1 MSADAT
7 VTEPATGFA
16 SLGLNATILE
26 QLASLGYED
35 PTPIQREAIPP
46 VLAGKDLIG
55 LAATGT
61 GKTAAFGLPL
71 LQRVVEQSVRA
82 KPSTIVLAP
91 TRELAVQV
99 ATALGKYGR
108 PLKVSVLAV
117 YGGAGFGDQAR
128 LIRQGVDVIVGTP
141 GRVLDH
147 IRRGTL
153 SLADVSTAVLDEA
166 DEMLDMGFAEDI
178 DAILGHT
185 PKERQTMLFS
195 ATMPPRIAAIAQ
207 RHLTDPVKIQVA
219 REEVPEGEA
228 PKVRQAAYLV
238 ARGYKAA
245 TLARILDYEGP
256 QSSIVFCRT
265 RSEADELADV
275 LIQRGFKPESLHGG
289 LSQEQRDRVMKK
301 FRSGSIN
308 LLIATDVAA
317 RGLDISHLSH
327 VVNYHVPQ
335 QAEAYVHRTGRV
347 GRAGREGVALT
358 LLDPREIHQLRTVER
373 ITKQQIPL
381 APIPTVADL
390 QSKRRDRVRDA
401 LREQIVAGGL
411 DEFMS
416 VIGPLGNEFSPAE
429 VALAAVKLAVDA
441 GQTAGAEEEIPSPP
455 PPREVRVPRRG
466 NDDFGPRSP
475 RGPGSVGRP
484 PVVTRR
490 GEGGARPVVT
500 PRRPRSGMVKL
511 YFGAGRSSGVLPREL
526 VTVIENEVGLSRR
539 DVGSIDISDHH
550 SLVEVPAALANDV
563 VDVLDGGRIRGKKV
577 EVRRDTTGA

>member
-1 MSADAT
+1 MSDVSPTAETAN
-7 VTEPATGFA
+7 GFA
-16 SLGLNATILE
+16 ALGLSNKLLE
-26 QLASLGYED
+26 QLTALGYEE

-46 VLAGKDLIG
+46 LLTGKDLIG

-71 LQRVVEQSVRA
+71 LHRVAERTDRA
-82 KPSTIVLAP
+82 KPSAIVLAP

-108 PLKVSVLAV
+108 PLGVSVLAV
-117 YGGAGFGDQAR
+117 YGGTGFGDQVR
-128 LIRQGVDVIVGTP
+128 ELRRGIDVVVGTP

-153 SLADVSTAVLDEA
+153 SLSGVNIAVLDEA

-178 DAILGHT
+178 EAILADT
-185 PKERQTMLFS
+185 PDTRQTMLFS
-195 ATMPPRIAAIAQ
+195 ATMPPRIAAIAD
-207 RHLTDPVKIQVA
+207 RHLTNPVKVQIA
-219 REEVPEGEA
+219 RAAIAEGEA

-245 TLARILDYEGP
+245 TLARILDFEGP
-256 QSSIVFCRT
+256 RAAIVFCRT

-301 FRSGSIN
+301 FRAGSIN

-327 VVNYHVPQ
+327 VINYHVPQ
-335 QAEAYVHRTGRV
+335 QAEAYVHRIGRV

-358 LLDPREIHQLRTVER
+358 LLDPRELHQLRTIER
-373 ITKQQIPL
+373 ITKQRVPL

-390 QSKRRDRVRDA
+390 QSKRRERTRDA

-411 DEFMS
+411 EEFLA
-416 VIGPLGNEFSPAE
+416 VIGPLGTEFSPEE
-429 VALAAVKLAVDA
+429 VALAAVKLAV
-441 GQTAGAEEEIPSPP
+441 TAHQSSGDEEEIPSPP
-455 PPREVRVPRRG
+455 PPRPAQGRDFHDRGPRHAGPARPG
-466 NDDFGPRSP
+466 DRFGPR
-475 RGPGSVGRP
+475 RPGHEPERD
-484 PVVTRR
+484 R
-490 GEGGARPVVT
+490 
-500 PRRPRSGMVKL
+500 PRRPRQGMVKL
-511 YFGAGRSSGVLPREL
+511 YVGAGRSLGVMPREI
-526 VTVIENEVGLSRR
+526 VSVIENEVGLNAR
-539 DVGSIDISDHH
+539 DIGSIDIAENF
-550 SLVEVPAALANDV
+550 SLVEVPEALANEVIDI
-563 VDVLDGGRIRGKKV
+563 LDGGRIRGRKV
-577 EVRRDTTGA
+577 QVRRDKQSS

>member
-1 MSADAT
+1 MSDVAPA
-7 VTEPATGFA
+7 TEPASGFA
-16 SLGLNATILE
+16 ALGLSNKLLE
-26 QLASLGYED
+26 QLTALGYEE

-46 VLAGKDLIG
+46 LLAAKDLIG

-71 LQRVVEQSVRA
+71 LHRVAEQTDRA
-82 KPSTIVLAP
+82 KPSALVLAP

-108 PLKVSVLAV
+108 PLGVSVLAV
-117 YGGAGFGDQAR
+117 YGGTGFGDQVR
-128 LIRQGVDVIVGTP
+128 ELRRGIDVIVGTP

-153 SLADVSTAVLDEA
+153 SLSGVNIAVLDEA

-178 DAILGHT
+178 EAILSST
-185 PKERQTMLFS
+185 PDTRQTMLFS
-195 ATMPPRIAAIAQ
+195 ATMPPRIAAIAD
-207 RHLTDPVKIQVA
+207 RHLTNPVKVQIA
-219 REEVPEGEA
+219 RAVMAEGEA

-245 TLARILDYEGP
+245 TLARILDFEGP
-256 QSSIVFCRT
+256 RSAIVFCRT

-301 FRSGSIN
+301 FRTGSIN

-335 QAEAYVHRTGRV
+335 QAEAYVHRIGRV

-358 LLDPREIHQLRTVER
+358 LLDPRELHQLRTIER
-373 ITKQQIPL
+373 VTKQRVPL

-390 QSKRRDRVRDA
+390 QSKRRERIRDA
-401 LREQIVAGGL
+401 LREQVVAGGL
-411 DEFMS
+411 EEFLS
-416 VIGPLGNEFSPAE
+416 VIGPLGTEFSPEE
-429 VALAAVKLAVDA
+429 VALAAVKLAV
-441 GQTAGAEEEIPSPP
+441 TAHQSSGDEEEIPSPP
-455 PPREVRVPRRG
+455 PPRPAQGRDFHDRGPRHAGPARPG
-466 NDDFGPRSP
+466 DRFGPR
-475 RGPGSVGRP
+475 RPGHEPERD
-484 PVVTRR
+484 R
-490 GEGGARPVVT
+490 
-500 PRRPRSGMVKL
+500 PRRPRQGMVKL
-511 YFGAGRSSGVLPREL
+511 YVGAGRSLGVMPREI
-526 VTVIENEVGLSRR
+526 VSVIENEVGLNAR
-539 DVGSIDISDHH
+539 DIGSIDIAENF
-550 SLVEVPAALANDV
+550 SLVEVPEALANEVIDI
-563 VDVLDGGRIRGKKV
+563 LDGGRIRGRKV
-577 EVRRDTTGA
+577 QVRRDKQSG